1 MLVLVPGG
9 TGLLGQAV
17 VQALLAGDHEVRVLS
32 RDPSRTSARRA
43 DVELHRGD
51 LRDAESLAPALS
63 GVDAVVNCATDLR
76 SPADVDLAG
85 TANLAH
91 AMQAV
96 GAGHLVQV
104 SIVGVDRVPL
114 GFYRIKRQAEQVVEE
129 QDVPWTIQR
138 FTQFHPFVD
147 DLVARSARLPVVPA
161 PRGLRFQPIAVED
174 AADRLVQHVTRGP
187 SGRASDLGGP
197 EVLPQRELA
206 ATWLRAYGRRRLVV
220 PVPFPGRLGRAFREG
235 ANLSPGGAS
244 DGMTWQRYVETAGA
258 AASRVGRR

>member
-32 RDPSRTSARRA
+32 RDPSRASARRA

-174 AADRLVQHVTRGP
+174 AAARLVHHVGTGP
-187 SGRASDLGGP
+187 ARRAPDLGGP
-197 EVLPQRELA
+197 EVLTLGELA
-206 ATWLRAYGRRRLVV
+206 TTWLRAQGRRRPVL
-220 PVPFPGRLGRAFREG
+220 PVPFPGRLGRAFKAG
-235 ANLSPGGAS
+235 ANLSPDHSSSGT
-244 DGMTWQRYVETAGA
+244 TWQQYVVSTAA
-258 AASRVGRR
+258 RRSRDPR